1 MNGEIRR
8 IVLKIGSTSLNQ
20 PAGGLDEA
28 AIAKIVGI
36 IADLHAQGIECVLVS
51 SGAVAAGMGQL
62 QLQSRPRGISAKQAL
77 AAVGQGLLIGKYA
90 QCFSRHNLISAQIL
104 LTRSD
109 LADPLRYRN
118 VRNTIETLLRLKAIP
133 VINENDSVAVEELV
147 EELCFGDNDRLSAL
161 VAGLVHA
168 DLLIIL
174 TDVDGLYTANP
185 KADPSARLIKEVKDI
200 AKVKAVAGGAGS
212 IMGTGGMATK
222 LQAARIATRFGIG
235 MMLLNSAR
243 MEEMLQIPQGLRPYG
258 TYFVPK
264 KRRLAGR
271 KGWIAYAGLSEGT
284 IIIDD
289 GAVRALVNEGKSLL
303 SKGVIEVKGSWERKE
318 LVCITNARGQEIAR
332 GLAELNSGELQEVLG
347 KHSKEMLE
355 LIPGLEGE
363 EVVHRD
369 NMTLIC
375 DPDLTVA
382 GDAK

>member
-8 IVLKIGSTSLNQ
+8 VVLKIGSSSLNHL
-20 PAGGLDEA
+20 AGGLDET
-28 AIAKIVGI
+28 AISKIVGI
-36 IADLHAQGIECVLVS
+36 IADLHHQGIECILVS

-62 QLQSRPRGISAKQAL
+62 NLQTRPRGISAKQAL

-90 QCFSRHNLISAQIL
+90 QYFSSYNLISAQIL

-118 VRNTIETLLRLKAIP
+118 VCNTIETLLRLKAIP
-133 VINENDSVAVEELV
+133 IINENDSVAVEELV

-168 DLLIIL
+168 DLLIIM
-174 TDVDGLYTANP
+174 TDVDGLYSSNP
-185 KADPSARLIKEVKDI
+185 KNNQNAKLIKEVKDI
-200 AKVKAVAGGAGS
+200 SKVKAAAGGAGS
-212 IMGTGGMATK
+212 AIGTGGMATK

-235 MMLLNSAR
+235 MMLLNSSR
-243 MEEMLQIPQGLRPYG
+243 MEEMLQIPEGRRPHG

-284 IIIDD
+284 IVIDD
-289 GAVRALVNEGKSLL
+289 GAVIALVNEGKSLL
-303 SKGVIEVKGSWERKE
+303 PKGIIEVKGSWERKE
-318 LVCITNARGQEIAR
+318 LVCITNAKGQEIAR
-332 GLAELNSGELQEVLG
+332 GLAELNSGELQEVIG
-347 KHSKEMLE
+347 KHSKEMLKI
-355 LIPGLEGE
+355 IPGLEGE

-369 NMTLIC
+369 YMTLIC
-375 DPDLTVA
+375 DTDLTA
-382 GDAK
+382 TQDGK